1 MAQPWGLTLYGTNLR
16 PTETVLVKGGVALTE
31 YFTVWRF
38 STGSGPVSATEQAA
52 SRDDDLRLLKAVA
65 AGDVA
70 AFEELY
76 RRHARSLFAYIY
88 SQLGEKQ
95 LSEEALQD
103 VVLALWRGAR
113 WFRGEASVRTWLF
126 AVARRRCLTLKR
138 RRSTDIPALPEEQL
152 PPSELPT
159 PLEAA
164 VTSAAQVAVREA
176 IGLLPVH
183 QREVIELVYLHG
195 LSGREAAEVLRV
207 PVGTVKSR
215 LHRALKV
222 LAPLLEEVAP

>member
-1 MAQPWGLTLYGTNLR
+1 M
-16 PTETVLVKGGVALTE
+16 KGGVALIE
-31 YFTVWRF
+31 YLTVWRF
-38 STGSGPVSATEQAA
+38 STGSGRVSAAERAA
-52 SRDDDLRLLKAVA
+52 ARDDDLGLLEAVA
-65 AGDVA
+65 GGDVA

-88 SQLGEKQ
+88 SRLGDRH

-113 WFRGEASVRTWLF
+113 RFRGEASVRTWLF
-126 AVARRRCLTLKR
+126 AVARRRCLTLR
-138 RRSTDIPALPEEQL
+138 RRLSHDLPVFGEEQL

-164 VTSAAQVAVREA
+164 VTSAAQDAVREA
-176 IGLLPVH
+176 IALLPAP
-183 QREVIELVYLHG
+183 QREAVELVYLHG
-195 LSGREAAEVLRV
+195 LSGPEAAEVLRV